1 MNTEIIDTED
11 MNTQNNHTT
20 QRERFLGM
28 AERYFNAGLS
38 EEEELLLKSFITHE
52 GKDDPSFDEI
62 RAVMGFFSVKKEKWS
77 SRSEYR
83 SLFGRNVFTIARIA
97 AAAAA
102 IAAVIFILR
111 PKKEAA
117 MDYISYADGRK
128 VTDTEKVME
137 NMEEILGGIFS
148 ESSSADIDSIL
159 DNILNK

>member
-1 MNTEIIDTED
+1 
-11 MNTQNNHTT
+11 
-20 QRERFLGM
+20 
-28 AERYFNAGLS
+28 
-38 EEEELLLKSFITHE
+38 
-52 GKDDPSFDEI
+52 
-62 RAVMGFFSVKKEKWS
+62 MGFFSVKKEKWS